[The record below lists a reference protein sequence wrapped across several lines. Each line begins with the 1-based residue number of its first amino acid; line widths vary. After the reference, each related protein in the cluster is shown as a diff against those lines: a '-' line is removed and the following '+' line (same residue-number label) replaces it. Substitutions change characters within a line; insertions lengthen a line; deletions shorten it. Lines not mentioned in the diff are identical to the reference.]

1 MVYLYYIKSLKS
13 ILLNPFYK
21 NKNIGDLNSEEPIT
35 ILSANT
41 ITKDDNEYIT
51 QVCFEEIDQSV
62 NLWIQEKRYYL
73 RLLASTFAFF
83 IMYFFLSLVIRDP
96 IPLLDEFVGSGA
108 FAIFVWNFFSK
119 RDKKS
124 AIARKKKLEI
134 KRQVNS
140 ANNKE
145 LDVLKKIEDYIF
157 NLNSRDN
164 LDIADAITLVEGD
177 IENFQVEE
185 AEKQYL
191 NDILRLLK
199 LKLFENN
206 KIENYYKKL
215 LKVNESNIKDE
226 ALSSRLIEFGKTN
239 KFDLLLLYLI
249 IAIEKDRA
257 K

>member
-140 ANNKE
+140 ANNNE
-145 LDVLKKIEDYIF
+145 LVVLRKIEDYIF
-157 NLNSRDN
+157 NLSSRDN
-164 LDIADAITLVEGD
+164 LDIADAITLVEGE
-177 IENFQVEE
+177 IVSFQVEE
-185 AEKQYL
+185 DEKQYL
-191 NDILRLLK
+191 DDILRLLK

-206 KIENYYKKL
+206 KIETYYKKL
-215 LKVNESNIKDE
+215 LKVNETNIKDE
-226 ALSSRLIEFGKTN
+226 ALSSRLIEFGKPN

>member
-215 LKVNESNIKDE
+215 LKVNEANIKDE

>member
-140 ANNKE
+140 ANNNE
-145 LDVLKKIEDYIF
+145 LVVLRKIEDYIF
-157 NLNSRDN
+157 NLSSRDN
-164 LDIADAITLVEGD
+164 LDIADAITLVEGE
-177 IENFQVEE
+177 IVSFQVEE
-185 AEKQYL
+185 DEKQYL
-191 NDILRLLK
+191 DDILRLLK

-206 KIENYYKKL
+206 KIETYYKKL
-215 LKVNESNIKDE
+215 IKVNETNIKDE